1 MNLFKMLLI
10 ISSSFHSDYPEHKFW
25 VLGNGSTDD
34 DSAAWAA
41 KQNFSVN
48 FSNVKTHVCY
58 FLHYNDDNGYLLANG
73 KNI

>member
-1 MNLFKMLLI
+1 M
-10 ISSSFHSDYPEHKFW
+10 
-25 VLGNGSTDD
+25 LGNGATDD

-58 FLHYNDDNGYLLANG
+58 FLHYNGDNGYLLANG